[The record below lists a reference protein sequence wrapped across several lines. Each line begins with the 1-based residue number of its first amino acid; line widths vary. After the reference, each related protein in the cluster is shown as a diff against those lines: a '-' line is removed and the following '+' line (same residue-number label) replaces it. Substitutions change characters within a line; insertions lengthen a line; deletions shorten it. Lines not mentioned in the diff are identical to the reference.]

1 MPKKSKSR
9 SQKSEPDP
17 STVLGAKKDP
27 KCFVLQMGT
36 VGESIKR
43 LKQDL
48 RRMME
53 PNTAARLKEA
63 RSNVLKDFL
72 VMAGPLGV
80 THMMVLSSTQF
91 GSYLRV
97 SKTPQGPTMT
107 FKLDTYSLVSDVAA
121 SKKRAV
127 SYHANVYIH
136 APFLIL
142 NNFPKDEAGRLMS
155 TLFRNLFPA
164 MNVQTMKLA
173 ECRRVVLMTYSNE
186 TKMIELRH
194 YEVTGTV
201 QGVDRRFRRLA
212 ADRLPKNL
220 GKVNDIADYMM
231 GEGGATSASEG
242 EEDDAENT
250 VELEQKFNGAGNLQ
264 GAKTAIRLKEIGPRI
279 TMQLIKIQEDFNG
292 GKVLFH
298 EHIHRSPE
306 EIEALDK
313 MMEEKRLEKIRKKNQ
328 QLANVEKKKKEKEKE
343 KSNET
348 ADDDVA
354 ENMEWYEK
362 EVGKKA
368 NKEDF
373 ENVQVEKVK
382 DYRKFAKKNK
392 NSQVEDQDEHQVE
405 EKEKSGGMKR
415 KQAGAA
421 ENSTKFQKTQPKPQK
436 SPQKADP
443 VKEKSK
449 KAPTGKVLR
458 KRAKATK

>member
-298 EHIHRSPE
+298 EH
-306 EIEALDK
+306 
-313 MMEEKRLEKIRKKNQ
+313 
-328 QLANVEKKKKEKEKE
+328 
-343 KSNET
+343 SNF
-348 ADDDVA
+348 
-354 ENMEWYEK
+354 NL
-362 EVGKKA
+362 
-368 NKEDF
+368 
-373 ENVQVEKVK
+373 
-382 DYRKFAKKNK
+382 
-392 NSQVEDQDEHQVE
+392 
-405 EKEKSGGMKR
+405 
-415 KQAGAA
+415 
-421 ENSTKFQKTQPKPQK
+421 NSTFNLKF
-436 SPQKADP
+436 SL
-443 VKEKSK
+443 
-449 KAPTGKVLR
+449 PT
-458 KRAKATK
+458 